1 MNTMRLKVPLV
12 MLLVW
17 GMLLTTA
24 SASTVKFDEPS
35 IFQLEMVPLS
45 ELHEN
50 PGIYDATIAYRK
62 ISVVG
67 TFSELGKQS
76 TTITQDTYTLNINS
90 IQESLFT
97 GFSVGD
103 EVKITGEFRYDPI
116 KKDVFIPTYVMH
128 YPLEYLGEVE
138 VSEILNDIDYYSG
151 RFVTII
157 GNITSL
163 EKSMGRH
170 FVYVQ
175 DPSTGDELKVMLYG
189 DTSLEV
195 GTVVEVS
202 GLLNGGVL
210 HSEDMVKYKPPTSLK
225 TIIPGFSAMM
235 TIALLGILAIL
246 FKYEKHND

>member
-1 MNTMRLKVPLV
+1 
-12 MLLVW
+12 
-17 GMLLTTA
+17 MLLTTA
-24 SASTVKFDEPS
+24 SASTVKFDESS
-35 IFQLEMVPLS
+35 IFELETVSLS

-76 TTITQDTYTLNINS
+76 TTITQDTYTLKIDS
-90 IQESLFT
+90 MQESLFT

-103 EVKITGEFRYDPI
+103 DVMITGEFRYDPI
-116 KKDVFIPTYVMH
+116 EKDVFIPTYVMH

-138 VSEILNDIDYYSG
+138 VSEILNDIDYYNG

-157 GNITSL
+157 GNLTSL
-163 EKSMGRH
+163 EESLGRH
-170 FVYVQ
+170 FAYVR
-175 DPSTGDELKVMLYG
+175 DPSTGDELKIMLYG
-189 DTSLEV
+189 DTRLEV

-202 GLLNGGVL
+202 GLFNGGVL
-210 HSEDMVKYKPPTSLK
+210 YSENMAKYKPPVSLR
-225 TIIPGFSAMM
+225 TLIPGFSAMM

-246 FKYEKHND
+246 FKYEKHNG